1 METIVLVIAGSTAL
15 SAFVA
20 IGVGRYRAGKS
31 SSDHNS
37 VLGYFFSSVGA
48 FYSFLLAF
56 VVVNTWSSLTS
67 AQTNIYEESSNLPG
81 MYYNVS
87 VFPDEHRIALQT
99 TLKAYAHAVIDHEW
113 PAMDRGEAS
122 PEVNRLLEDL
132 RRQVLAIQ
140 PQNPQQSAL
149 YGAMLG
155 HMGKLAATR
164 RVRLNQAHP
173 SIPTPFWIGLI
184 GGGVMLIGVGMGFH
198 APKIWMHVALM
209 AVLALVVS
217 SSLCLARTMDHP
229 FHGGIKVPP
238 TAFQVAIRQ
247 MGESP

>member
-1 METIVLVIAGSTAL
+1 VETIVLVIAVSTAL

-20 IGVGRYRAGKS
+20 IGIGRYRAGKGS
-31 SSDHNS
+31 SEHNS
-37 VLGYFFSSVGA
+37 LLGYFFSSVGA

-56 VVVNTWSSLTS
+56 VVVNTWSNLTG
-67 AQTNIYEESSNLPG
+67 AQANIYEESSTLPG
-81 MYYNVS
+81 IYYDVS
-87 VFPDEHRIALQT
+87 VFPEEHRIAVQT
-99 TLKAYAHAVIDHEW
+99 TLKAYARAVIDDEW
-113 PAMDRGEAS
+113 PAMDEGES
-122 PEVNRLLEDL
+122 SQEVGRLLSDL

-140 PQNPQQSAL
+140 PQNSQQSSL

-155 HMGKLAATR
+155 HMSKLATTR
-164 RVRLNQAHP
+164 RVRLNQARP
-173 SIPTPFWIGLI
+173 SIPTPFWIGLV
-184 GGGVMLIGVGMGFH
+184 GGGVMLIGVGMAFH

-209 AVLALVVS
+209 TVLTLVVS

-238 TAFQVAIRQ
+238 TAFEIAIRQ